1 MRERRLKRNAR
12 RRFSGE
18 EDVNPMNFVSNLA
31 DVMLILAVGFMLAL
45 IIHWEVPINQTEPSD
60 AQGVEDTISFSDD
73 DLESMDEVP
82 DEMEKMG
89 NVYYDPVTG
98 KYYIIKDTGTGE

>member
-18 EDVNPMNFVSNLA
+18 EDLNPMNFVSNLS
-31 DVMLILAVGFMLAL
+31 DVMLILAVGIMLAL
-45 IIHWEVPINQTEPSD
+45 IIHWEVPINQTDPAAD
-60 AQGVEDTISFSDD
+60 TGVEDTVSFSDD
-73 DLESMDEVP
+73 DLESMDEIP

-89 NVYYDPVTG
+89 NVYYDPTTG
-98 KYYIIKDTGTGE
+98 KYYIVKDTGAGE

>member
-18 EDVNPMNFVSNLA
+18 EDLNPMNFVSNLA
-31 DVMLILAVGFMLAL
+31 DVMLILAVGIMLAL
-45 IIHWEVPINQTEPSD
+45 IIHWEVPINQTEPSETN
-60 AQGVEDTISFSDD
+60 GVEDMISFSDD
-73 DLESMDEVP
+73 DLESMDELP
-82 DEMEKMG
+82 DAMEKMG

-98 KYYIIKDTGTGE
+98 KYYIIKDTGSGE

>member
-1 MRERRLKRNAR
+1 MRERRQRRIIR

-45 IIHWEVPINQTEPSD
+45 IIHWGVPIDQTETTEPNN
-60 AQGVEDTISFSDD
+60 VEDTVTFSDD
-73 DLESMDEVP
+73 DLEMTEEVP

-89 NVYYDPVTG
+89 NVYYDPETG
-98 KYYIIKDTGTGE
+98 KYYIIKDTGSDE